1 MVTPLGRA
9 IEFFRE
15 FGLFDIVLPFL
26 LIFAIVFAVLEKTR
40 ILGVNKVG
48 DEEIPNKN
56 LNAMVA
62 FVLAMI
68 VVAAANIVSVINE
81 ALPNILLLLVVLISF
96 LILAGVFAKTG
107 EYDLGTKHSNIYM
120 FFIMVVLL
128 GVIMIFLAAIRT
140 ASGKS
145 WLEIALTWITE
156 QWQGP
161 VFTSI
166 IIVIIAIAA
175 IVWLT
180 KGGKPKPTTP
190 PAKIPGEH

>member
-68 VVAAANIVSVINE
+68 VVAAANIVSVIN
-81 ALPNILLLLVVLISF
+81 
-96 LILAGVFAKTG
+96 
-107 EYDLGTKHSNIYM
+107 
-120 FFIMVVLL
+120 
-128 GVIMIFLAAIRT
+128 
-140 ASGKS
+140 
-145 WLEIALTWITE
+145 
-156 QWQGP
+156 
-161 VFTSI
+161 
-166 IIVIIAIAA
+166 
-175 IVWLT
+175 
-180 KGGKPKPTTP
+180 
-190 PAKIPGEH
+190 